1 MSIDKYTWFLEVHD
15 FHFVKAQHFALELK
29 LMKCFEYLNSNHLN
43 CYVSQ
48 NLWRSLNFLTLKMS
62 NNHDQPTLVWGTS
75 FGSAPCLF
83 VIKATQYCV
92 HGRLQQIKEALPI
105 PYGSAP
111 NRKNKT
117 RLPSFFDTKNKTFN
131 NSRGLRASGKVSV
144 ATETRVG

>member
-1 MSIDKYTWFLEVHD
+1 MVSNHFFSLKNFKFHIEINFLAMSIDKYTWFLEVHD

-48 NLWRSLNFLTLKMS
+48 NLCCSLNFSTLKMS
-62 NNHDQPTLVWGTS
+62 NNHDQPTLVWATS
-75 FGSAPCLF
+75 FGSP
-83 VIKATQYCV
+83 
-92 HGRLQQIKEALPI
+92 
-105 PYGSAP
+105 P

-131 NSRGLRASGKVSV
+131 NSRGLRALDKVSV
-144 ATETRVG
+144 ATETRV